1 MTEYYWDNSATTRV
15 SAEAAAAVMTAMRE
29 QYGNPSSLHRKGVEA
44 EKLLREARRTVAQAL
59 KAKEKEIFF
68 TSGGTESDNLALT
81 GLFHSN
87 HRRGR
92 HIISTAVEHPAVL
105 QTLAHLESH
114 GAQVTLLAPDSTG
127 AVTAEAVAAA
137 LRADTVLVSVM
148 LVNNETGARTDVAA
162 ISRAVRRVSPD
173 TLIHTDAVQA
183 FGKLPLTV
191 GELGVDALSLS
202 GHKLH
207 GPKGVGA
214 LYLRE
219 GVRCGALFHGG
230 GQENSLRPG
239 TENLPGI
246 AGLAAA
252 VREADPARFMALA
265 AGLRTQLLDG
275 LTRRGVAFEIN
286 GDPEGSV
293 PYVVNLSFPGTL
305 SEVLLHSLES
315 KGIFVSAGS
324 ACSSKKKSH
333 SAVLTAMGL
342 PERRLES
349 ALRFSFS
356 MNNLEE
362 DLEAGLDLLAEA
374 VREITDIMNRRQ
386 AWKR

>member
-15 SAEAAAAVMTAMRE
+15 SPEAAKAVMAVMTE

-44 EKLLREARRTVAQAL
+44 ERLLREARQTVAQAL
-59 KAKEKEIFF
+59 KAKEKEIIF
-68 TSGGTESDNLALT
+68 TSGGTESDNLALA
-81 GLFHSN
+81 GLYHSQR
-87 HRRGR
+87 RRGC
-92 HIISTAVEHPAVL
+92 HIVSTAAEHPAVL
-105 QTLAHLESH
+105 QTLAHLKGH
-114 GAQVTLLAPDSTG
+114 GAEVTLLPPDSSG
-127 AVTAEAVAAA
+127 IVTPEAVAAA
-137 LRADTVLVSVM
+137 VRADTVLVSVM

-162 ISRAVRRVSPD
+162 ISRALRRISPD
-173 TLIHTDAVQA
+173 IRIHTDAVQA
-183 FGKLPLTV
+183 FGKLPFTV
-191 GELGVDALSLS
+191 AELGVDALSLS

-207 GPKGVGA
+207 GPKGSGPCTCG
-214 LYLRE
+214 R
-219 GVRCGALFHGG
+219 VRCGPLFHGG
-230 GQENSLRPG
+230 GQENGLRPG

-246 AGLAAA
+246 AGMAAA
-252 VREADPARFMALA
+252 VRETDPARFMGVA
-265 AGLRTQLLDG
+265 AGIRTRFLEG
-275 LTRRGVAFEIN
+275 LTRRGVAYEIN
-286 GDPEGSV
+286 GDPAHCV

-342 PERRLES
+342 PEQRLES

-356 MNNLEE
+356 MHSGDE
-362 DLEAGLDLLAEA
+362 DLEAGLDLLADT